1 MMVPEGKAFD
11 PADRYFR
18 LTAVARCALACGRPA
33 LPHESL
39 KELLKVKFNNPI
51 LGLFAAYLHLLE
63 EPDAGLLERITDSVA
78 GMIGEDFP
86 DVIALRMAAVELRG
100 GKSKN
105 QKGTLRYP
113 PLLRASW
120 DLISR
125 DSELLRAGSM
135 LREVASGVIPGRPW
149 LAWTP
154 EARSQKRDSAAVRGF
169 AVVERAAKSHPDDGA
184 LESLLT
190 RGVEMPSE
198 AVRGLMEFIKKQ
210 GQVERNPMSR
220 GVAESTA
227 RYGADARIEGTPTND
242 AALALEIIKRLPPD
256 VPWGSLHKKLK
267 AEATEARDDGGS
279 DAVTEIVAAHATGD
293 SGAARRW
300 G

>member
-1 MMVPEGKAFD
+1 
-11 PADRYFR
+11 
-18 LTAVARCALACGRPA
+18 
-33 LPHESL
+33 
-39 KELLKVKFNNPI
+39 
-51 LGLFAAYLHLLE
+51 
-63 EPDAGLLERITDSVA
+63 
-78 GMIGEDFP
+78 
-86 DVIALRMAAVELRG
+86 
-100 GKSKN
+100 
-105 QKGTLRYP
+105 
-113 PLLRASW
+113 
-120 DLISR
+120 
-125 DSELLRAGSM
+125 M

-184 LESLLT
+184 LERLLT

-242 AALALEIIKRLPPD
+242 AALALKSSSDFPRRSLGFPSQEAEGRSDGVRMTAGLTPLQKSLLPMLQATAQL
-256 VPWGSLHKKLK
+256 GGG
-267 AEATEARDDGGS
+267 AESRPRILS
-279 DAVTEIVAAHATGD
+279 
-293 SGAARRW
+293 R
-300 G
+300 